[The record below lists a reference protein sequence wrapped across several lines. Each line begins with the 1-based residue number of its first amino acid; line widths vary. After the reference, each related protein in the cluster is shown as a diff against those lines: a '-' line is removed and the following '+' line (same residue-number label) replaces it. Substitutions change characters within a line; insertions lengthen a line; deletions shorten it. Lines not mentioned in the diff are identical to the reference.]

1 LRHIPVRQCFAP
13 AVALMG
19 RLSYARKFLLIGT
32 VLLMPAAVA
41 LHAYWAEQGGQIDFS
56 AKERV
61 GVVYLTPANELV
73 VSVVRARS
81 LAVRSAA
88 GDRAATSALPAATRN
103 VRGAVAKVDDANRRM
118 HGSLLT
124 AKAWHDARARIAG
137 GLAAQPT
144 TPRAAFDA
152 YGPAV
157 SASIALVTQIGNA
170 SNLILDPDL
179 DSYYTM
185 DALVTKLPAITES
198 AGKATDLQLILA
210 DGATIAE
217 RIELASAQG
226 TLRSTAAAMHEGDL
240 TAFAN
245 THDATLRKR
254 LAGPLV
260 AVMSSADALVKAVDP
275 AGRAADDPAAAARRA
290 SAVVLAADALE
301 RASTPKLDALIAT
314 RIDRFSSA
322 RRRVLVIAL
331 AALIVAVYLFV
342 GFYLAVRSAVA
353 DISSR
358 LRSLTERDTTDLR
371 MGLEAVAQRDL
382 TVEIKP
388 STDAIT
394 APGRD
399 ELGDV
404 ARAVNAIRENTAAS
418 VLAYDATRSAL
429 ADAIGQVATS
439 ATTLAAASE
448 QMAACS
454 SDAGR
459 AIGEIASA
467 VNDVALGAEKQVG
480 SLASA
485 QHATGEMAAAT
496 QQGSADAQ
504 NTVAAVER
512 ASAVAQEGV
521 AAVSEASDAMSSVS
535 ESSSHVA
542 QAIRG
547 LSAKSGEITTIA
559 ATIRAIAEQT
569 NLLALNAAIEAARA
583 GEQGRGFAVVAEEVR
598 NLAEQSQHAA
608 ASIADLIGEIQAETS
623 RTVHVVET
631 GTARTAQG
639 VETVQ
644 RAHGAFAVI
653 TDSVDD
659 MGARVRSIAS
669 AMTEI
674 AQRASEVEH
683 DMGDVAAVAEQT
695 SASSEQVAASAE
707 HTSTSTQEIASSA
720 QALADT
726 AGELASL
733 VNAFTLTK
741 AGAVAL

>member
-1 LRHIPVRQCFAP
+1 LPHIPVRQCFAP

-19 RLSYARKFLLIGT
+19 RLSYARKFLLIGA

-41 LHAYWAEQGGQIDFS
+41 LHAYWAEQGGQIAFS

-61 GVVYLTPANELV
+61 GVVYLKPANELV
-73 VSVVRARS
+73 DSVVRARS

-88 GDRAATSALPAATRN
+88 GDPAAKSAAPAAKRD
-103 VRGAVAKVDDANRRM
+103 VRGAIANIDRANRRG
-118 HGSLLT
+118 HGALLT
-124 AKAWHDARARIAG
+124 VKAWHDARARILGAWRAQAG
-137 GLAAQPT
+137 A
-144 TPRAAFDA
+144 PRAAFDA
-152 YGPAV
+152 YAPAV

-185 DALVTKLPAITES
+185 DALVTKLPAIAES

-210 DGATIAE
+210 HGATIAE

-226 TLRSTAAAMHEGDL
+226 ALRSTAAAMRDGDL
-240 TAFAN
+240 TAFAS
-245 THDATLRKR
+245 THDATLRGR
-254 LAGPLV
+254 LVAPLA
-260 AVMSSADALVKAVDP
+260 AVMSSTDALVKTVDP
-275 AGRAADDPAAAARRA
+275 TGRTAIDPAAVARRG

-301 RASTPKLDALIAT
+301 RASAPKLDALLAA
-314 RIDRFSSA
+314 RVEGFSSA

-331 AALIVAVYLFV
+331 AALILAVYLFI
-342 GFYLAVRSAVA
+342 GFYLAVRYAVS

-371 MGLEAVAQRDL
+371 IGLEAVAKRDL
-382 TVEIKP
+382 TFEIKP
-388 STDAIT
+388 GTDAIT

-429 ADAIGQVATS
+429 ADAIGQVANT
-439 ATTLAAASE
+439 ATTLAAASQ
-448 QMAACS
+448 QMAATS
-454 SDAGR
+454 GDAGR
-459 AIGEIASA
+459 AIGEIATA
-467 VNDVALGAEKQVG
+467 VTDVALGAERQVG

-485 QHATGEMAAAT
+485 QRATGDMAAAT

-504 NTVAAVER
+504 NTVAAVEQ
-512 ASAVAQEGV
+512 ASTVAEEGA
-521 AAVSEASDAMSSVS
+521 AAVSEASDAMCAVS
-535 ESSSHVA
+535 ESSTHVA

-559 ATIRAIAEQT
+559 ATIRAVADQT

-583 GEQGRGFAVVAEEVR
+583 GEQGRGFAVVADEVR
-598 NLAEQSQHAA
+598 KLAEQSQHAA
-608 ASIADLIGEIQAETS
+608 ALITGLTGEIQAETS

-653 TDSVDD
+653 TSSVDD
-659 MGARVRSIAS
+659 MGARVRNIAS

-674 AQRASEVEH
+674 AERASQVEQ

-695 SASSEQVAASAE
+695 SASSQQVAASAE
-707 HTSTSTQEIASSA
+707 QTSASTQEIASSA
-720 QALADT
+720 QELADT
-726 AGELASL
+726 AAELASL
-733 VNAFTLTK
+733 VNAFTLS
-741 AGAVAL
+741 

>member
-1 LRHIPVRQCFAP
+1 
-13 AVALMG
+13 MG
-19 RLSYARKFLLIGT
+19 RLSYARKFVLIGA
-32 VLLMPAAVA
+32 VLLMPAAVT
-41 LHAYWAEQGGQIDFS
+41 LHAYWAEQGGQIAFS

-61 GVVYLTPANELV
+61 GVVYLEPANELV
-73 VSVVRARS
+73 VGIVRARS
-81 LAVRSAA
+81 LAVRASSGDSAA
-88 GDRAATSALPAATRN
+88 ESAFPAATRD
-103 VRGAVAKVDDANRRM
+103 VRGAIAKIDQANRRKDDA
-118 HGSLLT
+118 LLT
-124 AKAWHDARARIAG
+124 AKVWRDARTKILSA
-137 GLAAQPT
+137 LAAHASA
-144 TPRAAFDA
+144 PRAASDA
-152 YGPAV
+152 YAPAV
-157 SASIALVTQIGNA
+157 TASIAVVTEIGNA

-179 DSYYTM
+179 DSYYMM
-185 DALVTKLPAITES
+185 DALVTKLPAIVES
-198 AGKATDLQLILA
+198 AGTATDLQLIYA

-226 TLRSTAAAMHEGDL
+226 TLRSTTAAMHTGDL

-245 THDATLRKR
+245 THDATLRHR
-254 LAGPLV
+254 LAGPLG
-260 AVMSSADALVKAVDP
+260 AVMSSTDALVKTVDP
-275 AGRAADDPAAAARRA
+275 TGRTAIDPAAVTRRGN
-290 SAVVLAADALE
+290 AVVLAGDALE
-301 RASTPKLDALIAT
+301 RASAPKLDALIAA
-314 RIDRFSSA
+314 RVDGFSSA
-322 RRRVLVIAL
+322 RHRILVIAI
-331 AALIVAVYLFV
+331 AALALAVYLFI
-342 GFYLAVRSAVA
+342 GFYLAVRYAVA

-358 LRSLTERDTTDLR
+358 LRSLTEHDTTDLR
-371 MGLEAVAQRDL
+371 VGLEAVAQRDL

-404 ARAVNAIRENTAAS
+404 ARAVNGICENTAAS

-429 ADAIGQVATS
+429 ADAIGQVATT

-448 QMAACS
+448 QMAAS
-454 SDAGR
+454 STDAGR
-459 AIGEIASA
+459 AIVEIATA

-512 ASAVAQEGV
+512 ASAVAEEGV

-535 ESSSHVA
+535 ESSTHVA
-542 QAIRG
+542 HAIRG

-583 GEQGRGFAVVAEEVR
+583 GEQGRGFAVVADEVR
-598 NLAEQSQHAA
+598 NLAEQSQQAA

-623 RTVHVVET
+623 RTVDVVET

-659 MGARVRSIAS
+659 MGARVRNIAF

-674 AQRASEVEH
+674 AERAAQVEH

-695 SASSEQVAASAE
+695 SASSEQVAASAVE
-707 HTSTSTQEIASSA
+707 TSTSTQEIATSA

-726 AGELASL
+726 AGELAAL
-733 VNAFTLTK
+733 VNAFTLI
-741 AGAVAL
+741 

>member
-1 LRHIPVRQCFAP
+1 
-13 AVALMG
+13 MG
-19 RLSYARKFLLIGT
+19 RLSYARKFVLIGA
-32 VLLMPAAVA
+32 VLLMPAGVT
-41 LHAYWAEQGGQIDFS
+41 LHAYWAEQGGQIAFS

-61 GVVYLTPANELV
+61 GVVYLKPANELV
-73 VSVVRARS
+73 VSIVRARS

-88 GDRAATSALPAATRN
+88 GDRAAKSAFPAATRD
-103 VRGAVAKVDDANRRM
+103 VRGAIAKIDQANRRK
-118 HGSLLT
+118 HGALLT
-124 AKAWHDARARIAG
+124 VKVWRDARAKILDA
-137 GLAAQPT
+137 LVSNASA
-144 TPRAAFDA
+144 PRAASDA
-152 YGPAV
+152 YAPAV
-157 SASIALVTQIGNA
+157 TASIALVTQIGDA

-185 DALVTKLPAITES
+185 DALVTKLPAIAES

-210 DGATIAE
+210 HGATIAE

-226 TLRSTAAAMHEGDL
+226 TLRSTTAAMHAGDL
-240 TAFAN
+240 TAFAK
-245 THDATLRKR
+245 THDATLRER
-254 LAGPLV
+254 LAGPLG
-260 AVMSSADALVKAVDP
+260 AVMSSTDALVTTVDP
-275 AGRAADDPAAAARRA
+275 TGRTAIDAAAVARRG

-301 RASTPKLDALIAT
+301 RASAPKLDALLAA
-314 RIDRFSSA
+314 RVEGFSGA
-322 RRRVLVIAL
+322 RHRVLVIAL
-331 AALIVAVYLFV
+331 AALILAVYLFI
-342 GFYLAVRSAVA
+342 GFYLAVRYAVA

-371 MGLEAVAQRDL
+371 VGLEAVAQRDL

-388 STDAIT
+388 STDAIA

-404 ARAVNAIRENTAAS
+404 ARAVNAICENTAAS

-429 ADAIGQVATS
+429 ADAIGQVANT
-439 ATTLAAASE
+439 ATTLAAASQ

-459 AIGEIASA
+459 AIGEIALA
-467 VNDVALGAEKQVG
+467 VNDVAVGAERQVG

-496 QQGSADAQ
+496 QQSSADAQ
-504 NTVAAVER
+504 TTVAAVEE
-512 ASAVAQEGV
+512 ASSVAEEGV

-547 LSAKSGEITTIA
+547 LSSKSGDITTIA

-583 GEQGRGFAVVAEEVR
+583 GEQGRGFAVVADEVR
-598 NLAEQSQHAA
+598 NLAEQSQQAA
-608 ASIADLIGEIQAETS
+608 ASIADLTGEIQTETS
-623 RTVHVVET
+623 RTVHLVET

-644 RAHGAFAVI
+644 RAHDAFAVI
-653 TDSVDD
+653 THSVDD
-659 MGARVRSIAS
+659 MGARVRNIAS

-674 AQRASEVEH
+674 AERASQVEH

-695 SASSEQVAASAE
+695 SASSQQVAASAVQ
-707 HTSTSTQEIASSA
+707 TSASTQEIASSA

-726 AGELASL
+726 AAELASL
-733 VNAFTLTK
+733 VNAFTLS
-741 AGAVAL
+741 